1 MVTQNVY
8 EQIYFIQKIIE
19 EGDGDTGRLNF
30 IKECLENQKSL
41 FKSDQHYLDEYL
53 ISKEERTQPSTES
66 DASKITKTSTIET
79 NVLTQET
86 AEISK
91 LKAKLAK
98 SNDQVLHLEKTLEE
112 KKLEV
117 EKPIPPPEPQKAPE
131 LKPVPTPEPQK
142 NQEPKLRGV
151 MPKDWKP
158 YEQLVPKIE
167 VTRIYKSQ
175 AKAKKKKQS
184 K

>member
-41 FKSDQHYLDEYL
+41 FKSYRKYLEGKLVTMIPLQTSDPIPEDLLMSIRELMELGKGDYGRLEHIYATIEKGKKLFKSDQHYLDEYL

-66 DASKITKTSTIET
+66 DALKITKTSTIET

-86 AEISK
+86 A
-91 LKAKLAK
+91 AC
-98 SNDQVLHLEKTLEE
+98 T
-112 KKLEV
+112 
-117 EKPIPPPEPQKAPE
+117 
-131 LKPVPTPEPQK
+131 
-142 NQEPKLRGV
+142 
-151 MPKDWKP
+151 
-158 YEQLVPKIE
+158 
-167 VTRIYKSQ
+167 
-175 AKAKKKKQS
+175 
-184 K
+184 